1 MGTSN
6 WNSSPFCFRW
16 KTCCLS
22 PETYSISFKLDADFA
37 GKSKFKKHVFQKVLG
52 ERKCYQKC
60 CPFGCIRLL
69 RSKVRMENWTPTK
82 GHYLCYTL
90 FYWHLVMPRL
100 CKDHVEHCSVLNK
113 FSEHSAVNVQV
124 PTVPFFRVLL
134 PVPFPRIEDKDFPV
148 RQWVGSHLPSG
159 VKKKRCIHNHIYVCM
174 CILISFMY
182 VCLWHIFPLLGC
194 KPKHPSL
201 PIMLKQ
207 CLAKYQISTQ

>member
-1 MGTSN
+1 MGKSWSYIISHFCAIFDENYRWRWIIMGTSN

-113 FSEHSAVNVQV
+113 FSEHSAV
-124 PTVPFFRVLL
+124 R
-134 PVPFPRIEDKDFPV
+134 
-148 RQWVGSHLPSG
+148 SSS
-159 VKKKRCIHNHIYVCM
+159 M
-174 CILISFMY
+174 CRS
-182 VCLWHIFPLLGC
+182 PLSLSSVSCFQYHFLG
-194 KPKHPSL
+194 
-201 PIMLKQ
+201 
-207 CLAKYQISTQ
+207 